1 MDGSRDPSWKRNKGK
16 NHTVSVIRGIQTIRQ
31 MNLQNRNRLTRVE
44 NKLMLIKA
52 EGEGGI
58 NLEVRISRYTVV
70 YIKQKLR
77 TVYIRNYIQD
87 PVISERT

>member
-1 MDGSRDPSWKRNKGK
+1 
-16 NHTVSVIRGIQTIRQ
+16 

>member
-1 MDGSRDPSWKRNKGK
+1 M
-16 NHTVSVIRGIQTIRQ
+16 VSVIRGIQTIRQ

-44 NKLMLIKA
+44 NKLTLIKG

-58 NLEVRISRYTVV
+58 NLEVRISRYTLV
-70 YIKQKLR
+70 YIKEKLR